1 MTESRAKMRQ
11 IILWRIE
18 AFAFD
23 LAQFLCRLFPI
34 DIVSK
39 FGSWLCRR
47 LGPLTSPHR
56 VALTN
61 LKIAFPD
68 ASQAEIDRLLDAQWG
83 EFGRWAVEF
92 PVLDRIVADQ
102 GRVEVIGAARLAE
115 IRDGGKPVVFF
126 SGHFSSFELMS
137 AAILHAG
144 ITCWMTGRATNN
156 PYVDASI
163 RKSRRRYGTRL
174 FAPKGARGTRDLL
187 RGLGRGE
194 SVALMNDQKFNG
206 GVAAPFFGVMAH
218 TAPGPAS
225 FALRFGVPLQ
235 PMSVRRRA
243 GGGARYQVIVHEPMH
258 LVDTGNRDADV
269 AAGVR
274 RINAF
279 IEDRVRE
286 RPHEW
291 WWVHKRWP
299 TEVYKRPAEPA

>member
-1 MTESRAKMRQ
+1 
-11 IILWRIE
+11 
-18 AFAFD
+18 
-23 LAQFLCRLFPI
+23 
-34 DIVSK
+34 
-39 FGSWLCRR
+39 
-47 LGPLTSPHR
+47 
-56 VALTN
+56 
-61 LKIAFPD
+61 
-68 ASQAEIDRLLDAQWG
+68 
-83 EFGRWAVEF
+83 
-92 PVLDRIVADQ
+92 
-102 GRVEVIGAARLAE
+102 
-115 IRDGGKPVVFF
+115 
-126 SGHFSSFELMS
+126 MS

-174 FAPKGARGTRDLL
+174 FAPKGPKGTRDLL

-194 SVALMNDQKFNG
+194 CVALMNDQKLNS

-235 PMSVRRRA
+235 PMSVRRKT
-243 GGGARYQVIVHEPMH
+243 GEGARYQVIVHEPMR
-258 LVDTGNRDADV
+258 LVDTGDRGADV
-269 AAGVR
+269 EAGVR

-299 TEVYKRPAEPA
+299 KETYKRPAKGT